1 MQIIHTS
8 VSLAIMHKIIK
19 FCTLSHVAVS
29 SDNIENHLALY
40 RNPPCTVNIK
50 LIRQITTEEHLRGDI
65 TLLFTL
71 GIGAAWVLLLD
82 DCLH

>member
-29 SDNIENHLALY
+29 SDNIENHFVTIWL
-40 RNPPCTVNIK
+40 CTVIPLYCK
-50 LIRQITTEEHLRGDI
+50 YKIDKTDHD
-65 TLLFTL
+65 
-71 GIGAAWVLLLD
+71 
-82 DCLH
+82 